1 MSEPNFSQ
9 LEIDLVRSYKY
20 ACEQLTLLRQYAESL
35 EAAAAITP
43 RELSNLRDDLRR
55 AYALERQRAEAA
67 QAERARLV
75 ALLEGL
81 TPGGSEF
88 QGDPIRC
95 AAWITDRLAGVVR
108 QVEKRK
114 AAEAQLAAV
123 PDYASYYTTA
133 VQLSRI
139 SGETPMTFAA
149 WLADAQPEVQ
159 P

>member
-67 QAERARLV
+67 
-75 ALLEGL
+75 
-81 TPGGSEF
+81 
-88 QGDPIRC
+88 
-95 AAWITDRLAGVVR
+95 
-108 QVEKRK
+108 
-114 AAEAQLAAV
+114 EAQLAAV
-123 PDYASYYTTA
+123 PVGAMRSIMMFCGA
-133 VQLSRI
+133 
-139 SGETPMTFAA
+139 E
-149 WLADAQPEVQ
+149 LADLSCRKDSRVIWSWLDAQTEVQ